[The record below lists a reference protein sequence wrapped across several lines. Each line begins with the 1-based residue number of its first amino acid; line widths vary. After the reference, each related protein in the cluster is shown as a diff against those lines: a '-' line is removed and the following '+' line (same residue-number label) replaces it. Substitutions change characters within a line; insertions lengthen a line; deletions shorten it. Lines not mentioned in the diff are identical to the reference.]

1 MYVTRLRLDGV
12 RGFRGARACDLDF
25 TRPDGSFAG
34 WTVLAGRNGSGKT
47 TLLRAVA
54 LALAGPE
61 RASRL
66 DGEVED
72 YLSYG
77 QTRASVELSLRA
89 DTSADLGAP
98 ARSDPR
104 TVGLVW
110 GPGREPLSAEDTPP
124 TRVRFRPDP
133 GAKTAN
139 LLWSSSPPQGWF
151 HAAYGPFRRLSGTGL
166 FERDRQNPDRA
177 EALRTLFEEQ
187 SALTESVVWL
197 VSVHT
202 RRLEGE
208 PGAAQLLESVLAL
221 LNDDLL
227 PGRFRVE
234 KVSSRGLWLR
244 HADGEGPL
252 VAQWR
257 MSDGLRTVTALV
269 LDLVRQMHA
278 AYGALEL
285 RRDNDGRPYLPYP
298 GVVLIDE
305 VDAHLHVSWQQRIG
319 EWFKA
324 HFPAVQFIVTTHSPY
339 ICQAADPGGLIRL
352 PSPDEQGPPEV
363 VDEKEYRTI
372 VYGTGDDAVL
382 SDFFGLQ
389 SPFSRRAEELREEL
403 ADLEYEVAAGD
414 ADPET
419 VQRFRAL
426 RQTLASTQA
435 TYVEDSSPRSRR
447 RETDDS

>member
-1 MYVTRLRLDGV
+1 M
-12 RGFRGARACDLDF
+12 
-25 TRPDGSFAG
+25 
-34 WTVLAGRNGSGKT
+34 
-47 TLLRAVA
+47 
-54 LALAGPE
+54 
-61 RASRL
+61 
-66 DGEVED
+66 
-72 YLSYG
+72 
-77 QTRASVELSLRA
+77 
-89 DTSADLGAP
+89 
-98 ARSDPR
+98 
-104 TVGLVW
+104 
-110 GPGREPLSAEDTPP
+110 
-124 TRVRFRPDP
+124 
-133 GAKTAN
+133 
-139 LLWSSSPPQGWF
+139 
-151 HAAYGPFRRLSGTGL
+151 

-177 EALRTLFEEQ
+177 EALRTLFEEK

-208 PGAAQLLESVLAL
+208 AGAGALIESVLAL

-227 PGRFRVE
+227 PGDFRVE
-234 KVSSRGLWLR
+234 DVTSRGLWLR

-269 LDLVRQMHA
+269 LDVVRQMHA

-285 RRDNDGRPYLPYP
+285 RRDSGGRPHLPYP

-319 EWFKA
+319 DWFKA

-352 PSPDEQGPPEV
+352 PGLDEQVPPEV
-363 VDEKEYRTI
+363 VDEKEYGTI

-382 SDFFGLQ
+382 SDVFGLR
-389 SPFSRRAEELREEL
+389 SPFSRHAEELREEL

-419 VQRFRAL
+419 VRRFRAL
-426 RQTLASTQA
+426 RRTLASSQA
-435 TYVEDSSPRSRR
+435 TYVEDSSLRSRR
-447 RETDDS
+447 RETGGS

>member
-12 RGFRGARACDLDF
+12 RGFHGARACDLDF

-34 WTVLAGRNGSGKT
+34 WTVLAGHNGSGKT
-47 TLLRAVA
+47 TLLRSIA

-72 YLSYG
+72 YRTYG
-77 QTRASVELSLRA
+77 QSRGKLELSLLA
-89 DTSADLGAP
+89 DPETDLGAP
-98 ARSDPR
+98 SSSDPS
-104 TVGLVW
+104 TVTAVW
-110 GPGREPLSAEDTPP
+110 EPGREPLSADDAPP
-124 TRVRFRPDP
+124 ARVRFLADP
-133 GAKTAN
+133 GAVIARY
-139 LLWSSSPPQGWF
+139 LWDFSPPPGWF
-151 HAAYGPFRRLSGTGL
+151 CAAYGPFRRLSGTGL

-177 EALRTLFEEQ
+177 EAMRTLFEED
-187 SALTESVVWL
+187 SALTEAVAWL

-208 PGAAQLLESVLAL
+208 EGAEELLENVRAL

-227 PGRFRVE
+227 PGDFRVE
-234 KVSSRGLWLR
+234 KVTSRGLWLQR
-244 HADGEGPL
+244 ADGAGPL
-252 VAQWR
+252 IAQWR

-269 LDLVRQMHA
+269 LDVVRQLHA
-278 AYGALEL
+278 AYGLLALH
-285 RRDNDGRPYLPYP
+285 RDDSGRPYVPYP

-319 EWFKA
+319 EWFKT

-339 ICQAADPGGLIRL
+339 ICQAADPGGLVRL
-352 PSPDEQGPPEV
+352 PGPDEQAPPQV
-363 VDEKEYRTI
+363 VDDQEYGTI

-382 SDFFGLQ
+382 SDFFGLP

-403 ADLEYEVAAGD
+403 ADLEYEVASGD
-414 ADPET
+414 ATPET
-419 VQRFRAL
+419 ERRFRTL
-426 RQTLASTQA
+426 RRTLASSQA
-435 TYVEDSSPRSRR
+435 TYVEDSSLRARR
-447 RETDDS
+447 RETGGP